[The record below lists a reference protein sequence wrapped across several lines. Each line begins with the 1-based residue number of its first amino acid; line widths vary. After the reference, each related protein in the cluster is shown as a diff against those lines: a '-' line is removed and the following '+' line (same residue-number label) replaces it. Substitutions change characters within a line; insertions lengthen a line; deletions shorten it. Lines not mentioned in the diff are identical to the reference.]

1 MLKLFQEISELVKLK
16 RLLWL
21 VLDFM
26 LATFI
31 LSHNSG
37 HKVDHLSV
45 FKETV
50 GPKCAYQ
57 NPKNRYWTLKAT
69 SRGYLGSP
77 PVKKKQRSN
86 QGHYRSK
93 NKPCLVLSRNL
104 LVEITE
110 FFWNKQDCIHFFDI
124 LPAQTIS
131 LFLIIFGE
139 QLLKFTFNKISNYFN
154 NSFE

>member
-1 MLKLFQEISELVKLK
+1 MFFISSSGGVSCWNFFRKSRNSWSWSDFYGLF
-16 RLLWL
+16 
-21 VLDFM
+21 LDFM

-31 LSHNSG
+31 LSHNSE

-45 FKETV
+45 FQETV
-50 GPKCAYQ
+50 GPKCVYQ

-77 PVKKKQRSN
+77 PVKKIRSN
-86 QGHYRSK
+86 EGHYRLK

-110 FFWNKQDCIHFFDI
+110 LFWNKQDCIHFFDI
-124 LPAQTIS
+124 LPAKTIP
-131 LFLIIFGE
+131 LFLVIFCK
-139 QLLKFTFNKISNYFN
+139 QLLKI
-154 NSFE
+154 